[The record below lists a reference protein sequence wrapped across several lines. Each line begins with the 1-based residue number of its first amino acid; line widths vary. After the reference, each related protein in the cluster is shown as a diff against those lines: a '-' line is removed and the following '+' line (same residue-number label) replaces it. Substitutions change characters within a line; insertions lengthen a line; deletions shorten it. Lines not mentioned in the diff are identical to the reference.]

1 MDYDDPNLHESEVTH
16 GHVSDD
22 SFIDHSLHDLMPTVS
37 SSPNIIADQSS
48 NGGTSNNTQDI
59 TSNGPE
65 IIVDAPLPSHV
76 RWFNIAAEYALF
88 LLMTYLT
95 DAWGLGF
102 AYAAGIINIWTG
114 LSKLLSLYGAS
125 MVDKF
130 GNYRVLLYSSIVYS
144 IGLTFLYMSTPPV
157 LDNMAG
163 NCGEDRPKCYGPAQK
178 GTFYISLVLT
188 GVGMAGHAVSLDPF
202 LDEQVNEKKDN
213 SGCFCSPRN
222 LANNLMRAVIN
233 GVSSWLLP
241 QRWGARFGI
250 VAIYGFAATM
260 ALAIANRFFNDD
272 EKPTSEDNKINFCK
286 MFNETAMVWPS
297 FIMCGVVS
305 SFGNTFFVEQ
315 ADRMKPTAG
324 VFTVPLGVLLLLTKA
339 AEFILKHC
347 YGFSYT
353 LMKIFFKICGKLTK
367 NCYGFD
373 ADKISALFG
382 IGTAMYNA
390 VLCCLVAAVVENARR
405 KDTMKKYLHHDS
417 KFWLVPQ
424 FVFLIG
430 IDAFLE
436 ESIRDFFKNIAPL
449 YKSSSSE
456 KKEDQ
461 SMQNYIIQFTN
472 FVMGL
477 GFIGSVVSVLAVAR
491 ISKSVTGKSWIQKEV
506 TDSRLENYYWV
517 LTVLSSI
524 NIVYYVFAA
533 IWYTIKL
540 REATKNNDDAAAG
553 DHPQQ
558 PRGETGCCSC

>member
-1 MDYDDPNLHESEVTH
+1 MGQSK
-16 GHVSDD
+16 
-22 SFIDHSLHDLMPTVS
+22 S
-37 SSPNIIADQSS
+37 SSCLRALIMWTLA
-48 NGGTSNNTQDI
+48 
-59 TSNGPE
+59 
-65 IIVDAPLPSHV
+65 SHV

-114 LSKLLSLYGAS
+114 LSKILSLYGAS
-125 MVDKF
+125 MVDKY

-163 NCGEDRPKCYGPAQK
+163 NCGEDQPKCYGPAQK

-324 VFTVPLGVLLLLTKA
+324 VYTVPLGVLLLLANA
-339 AEFILKHC
+339 AKFILTQC
-347 YGFSYT
+347 FSASND
-353 LMKIFFKICGKLTK
+353 LMIKVFGWCDWIKTKYFEGVNADIKKL
-367 NCYGFD
+367 
-373 ADKISALFG
+373 APLFG
-382 IGTAMYNA
+382 IGIAMLNA
-390 VLCCLVAAVVENARR
+390 VLCCLAAAVVENIRR
-405 KDTMKKYLHHDS
+405 KDTMKEYLHHDS

-424 FVFLIG
+424 FVFLIA
-430 IDAFLE
+430 IDAFLQV
-436 ESIRDFFKNIAPL
+436 SVHDFFQDYEGEAAA
-449 YKSSSSE
+449 SG
-456 KKEDQ
+456 DQ
-461 SMQNYIIQFTN
+461 SLKKYSIQFTN

-517 LTVLSSI
+517 LAVLSSI
-524 NIVYYVFAA
+524 NVVYYVIAA
-533 IWYTIKL
+533 ICYSRK
-540 REATKNNDDAAAG
+540 ATKATNNKTAGGGAA
-553 DHPQQ
+553 
-558 PRGETGCCSC
+558 